1 MALYDIM
8 PLLNLMSTETSCVD
22 VGANWI
28 ESDQV
33 HLAFRFNE
41 DDEED
46 IEFHLVM
53 DADTLKLL
61 RDFLNDKL
69 AEQPGETE

>member
-8 PLLNLMSTETSCVD
+8 PLLNLMSNETSCVD

-41 DDEED
+41 DDAED
-46 IEFHLVM
+46 VEFHLLM
-53 DADTLKLL
+53 DADTLVLL
-61 RDFLNDKL
+61 RDFINDKL
-69 AEQPGETE
+69 AQQPRDTE

>member
-8 PLLNLMSTETSCVD
+8 PLLNLMSNETSSVD
-22 VGANWI
+22 VGANWV
-28 ESDQV
+28 ETDQV

-46 IEFHLVM
+46 VEFHLLM
-53 DADTLKLL
+53 DADTLQLL
-61 RDFLNDKL
+61 GDFIQSKL
-69 AEQPGETE
+69 AEQPRDTE